1 MTKFL
6 CGNLMIS
13 CPEKKLKLEHIKV
26 LHLLQMTTLS
36 ICGKYLAV
44 FERASIW
51 LYWEVHLQISSFLG
65 IRRMWGKKGEYLGE
79 EELAQ
84 MASAQPSVWQLP
96 CLFPECGLKSLF

>member
-1 MTKFL
+1 MVQFASYLRCIL
-6 CGNLMIS
+6 CKTRLIFPRINGPIAYLWKIS
-13 CPEKKLKLEHIKV
+13 C
-26 LHLLQMTTLS
+26 
-36 ICGKYLAV
+36 C

-51 LYWEVHLQISSFLG
+51 FYWEVHFQISSFLG

-96 CLFPECGLKSLF
+96 CLIPGCGLKSLF

>member
-44 FERASIW
+44 LRELVFGFI
-51 LYWEVHLQISSFLG
+51 
-65 IRRMWGKKGEYLGE
+65 GKFTFRF
-79 EELAQ
+79 Q
-84 MASAQPSVWQLP
+84 VF
-96 CLFPECGLKSLF
+96 CV